1 MNIKKLVIGGGG
13 YGIYNIYGVIKN
25 MIEKK
30 YIDLSNI
37 DQIYSVSAGAV
48 CSAILALNI
57 EFNILDDY
65 IIKRPWNKVFNMKPT
80 DILTNL
86 LDNKGIYDETFFIE
100 IMKPLLLVKNLNEN
114 ITLREFYDETKI
126 ELIMLTVN
134 LNNILPEKIKLSYK
148 THPELQLYKA
158 LYMSSSI
165 PFVFKPVIDNNKCY
179 IDGGLIDNF
188 PLGELLNDNK
198 DNKNIENEILAIK
211 VIQKDIINT
220 PLTNESNIIN
230 YIQLIISSLRLLSSK
245 ESEEFTI
252 KNMIICKIN
261 NSIFNI
267 ETWNNLFN
275 NENFRNELVLDGIN
289 ESNQFITEFK
299 NSFNV
304 S

>member
-1 MNIKKLVIGGGG
+1 
-13 YGIYNIYGVIKN
+13 
-25 MIEKK
+25 
-30 YIDLSNI
+30 
-37 DQIYSVSAGAV
+37 
-48 CSAILALNI
+48 
-57 EFNILDDY
+57 
-65 IIKRPWNKVFNMKPT
+65 
-80 DILTNL
+80 
-86 LDNKGIYDETFFIE
+86 
-100 IMKPLLLVKNLNEN
+100 MKPLLLVKNLNEN
-114 ITLREFYDETKI
+114 ITLKEFYDETKI

-158 LYMSSSI
+158 LYMSSCI

-211 VIQKDIINT
+211 VIQKNITNI